1 MDSLSSVER
10 RDQTYVARARAPL
23 IKSAVTCAES
33 QRDRHIRMCDGVL
46 PTLFFFSS
54 FFLISIRARF
64 DGELLSPSGR
74 ALSDC

>member
-46 PTLFFFSS
+46 PTLFFFLFFFFFNFDSS
-54 FFLISIRARF
+54 SIRWRAAF
-64 DGELLSPSGR
+64 SLGEG
-74 ALSDC
+74 AK